1 MFLLIDNQNTKNTI
15 LENVHLKINLGKY
28 DFYYRDREISN
39 VYIDENYFI
48 YHMGIPSFSENDFK
62 LVKREFDKFKDK
74 KDFRWQKGSY
84 LIIFYEKGTQSFW
97 LFRDSWGGVPVYF
110 NNDIPAISD
119 SFTLLI
125 SLTNKLYLNQKVICE
140 YLSSSYIVGTET
152 LLKNISALRQFYSLN
167 LTDTRIIIFKTG
179 AFPSLLE
186 SIDPNEVLEETE
198 YLISQSID
206 GLVKSIPNS
215 RKLFVS
221 LSGGTDS
228 SLLVSKMIE
237 KYNSN
242 DFVCG
247 VVEYDNWPKSDLKY
261 FSKVLE
267 SYSIAGHVE
276 YIDNASY
283 AKNLEKLLTISK
295 YIYHTFS
302 PSFQGLI
309 SSISN
314 IFNSTSYHINGT
326 GPDEALFGFEK
337 SNYDKLIEYNRI
349 PKNKWIDLLLTNLDN
364 FYTNPHTIESI
375 IQEDFNA
382 DIYENRALIA
392 NEIIDSCKSF
402 TEFQRRYSM
411 LTVTDHHIRMLHH
424 ISLVNGYETLF
435 PYCTEELFILFFS
448 IPFNKLNSSSI
459 NKIFLKRILSKY
471 FNETFVYR
479 PKIGFHAPSRAYFKD
494 TDGMRKLIERI
505 DFQKFHGIFDINKLM
520 QEINLRISC
529 NEAPMDY
536 LLWTITNLGLFLD
549 LLS

>member
-15 LENVHLKINLGKY
+15 LESTHLTINLGKY

-39 VYIDENYFI
+39 VHIDENHFI
-48 YHMGIPSFSENDFK
+48 YHMGIPSFSENEFK
-62 LVKREFDKFKDK
+62 LVKREFDKVKDK

-84 LIIFYEKGTQSFW
+84 LIILYEKGTQSFW

-110 NNDIPAISD
+110 NSDIPAISD
-119 SFTLLI
+119 SLTLLI
-125 SLTNKLYLNQKVICE
+125 SLTKELSLNQKVICE

-152 LLKNISALRQFYSLN
+152 LLKKISALRQFYSLN
-167 LTDTRIIIFKTG
+167 LTDTRILIFKTG

-206 GLVKSIPNS
+206 GLAKSIPNS
-215 RKLFVS
+215 RKLFIS

-242 DFVCG
+242 DFICG
-247 VVEYDNWPKSDLKY
+247 VVEYDDWPKSDLKY

-267 SYSIAGHVE
+267 RYSITGHVE

-283 AKNLEKLLTISK
+283 AKNLEKLIAISK

-337 SNYDKLIEYNRI
+337 SNYDKLIEYNMV

-364 FYTNPHTIESI
+364 FYTNLHTIESI

-448 IPFNKLNSSSI
+448 IPFDKLNSSSI

-505 DFQKFHGIFDINKLM
+505 DFQKFYGIFDINKLM